1 LVFTYVLVQAIYR
14 SAGLPMPSF
23 TGLIKN
29 FELNYGNVSD
39 WLDYPSFYP
48 KCQQPQAGAAILNLL
63 PRSTVMRP
71 RGAAAQAGDPG
82 CRPVRGR
89 GQYSEVISP
98 F

>member
-1 LVFTYVLVQAIYR
+1 MLLLAICQAAR
-14 SAGLPMPSF
+14 LPMPSF

-71 RGAAAQAGDPG
+71 RDLPP
-82 CRPVRGR
+82 RPVT
-89 GQYSEVISP
+89 
-98 F
+98 